1 MTDEAACAAE
11 AKIDPEGWPVAGLM
25 LRGGFLVLAA
35 KVDIETGKP
44 SAGYRT
50 ALRANASDGV
60 AAYNLAALLLSHGN
74 KASLDAAEEV
84 ESRPMMSLPDRLIDV
99 VTDESG
105 KIENRTMSKSLL
117 DEVGSLL
124 SVALSDTRI
133 ASKRTDTLD
142 ELSDLM
148 TALAIRNE
156 ADAIQLLASLG
167 VPTEVRDD
175 QQGQTPLQLAECFG
189 SDAAVQALLAAGADP
204 DAVDPGCPGQRPGDD
219 EESSQ
224 WILEEEGE
232 EEEDSSEDEDEAE

>member
-1 MTDEAACAAE
+1 MYGQLTDSSARSGPSDHISAFFE
-11 AKIDPEGWPVAGLM
+11 PE
-25 LRGGFLVLAA
+25 LR
-35 KVDIETGKP
+35 
-44 SAGYRT
+44 YRT

-133 ASKRTDTLD
+133 ASKCVREGT
-142 ELSDLM
+142 S
-148 TALAIRNE
+148 AL
-156 ADAIQLLASLG
+156 
-167 VPTEVRDD
+167 
-175 QQGQTPLQLAECFG
+175 
-189 SDAAVQALLAAGADP
+189 
-204 DAVDPGCPGQRPGDD
+204 
-219 EESSQ
+219 
-224 WILEEEGE
+224 
-232 EEEDSSEDEDEAE
+232 